1 MSELEKE
8 ITGIKRQLCCLRGDI
23 KELQDLIGDGVGF
36 EQAENFSALPPAADN
51 NGKYYHVLNSQGTKW
66 LPGWVGGT
74 FYSKGFYY
82 SDGVDWVFVGDVPY
96 NATQTEVNT
105 GTNTTQF
112 VTPATLANYDS
123 WGDEI
128 EEVGGDAKLYAS
140 KLADKLGVNLE
151 VCDDG
156 TYDVYV
162 PTKALFN
169 FRENNVAYYLPT
181 TKEKGITSF
190 EQSLKIVI

>member
-112 VTPATLANYDS
+112 VTPATLAS
-123 WGDEI
+123 
-128 EEVGGDAKLYAS
+128 LAS
-140 KLADKLGVNLE
+140 ATKTFDDKVFEGKDILKELHTIYMSE
-151 VCDDG
+151 LQ
-156 TYDVYV
+156 
-162 PTKALFN
+162 A
-169 FRENNVAYYLPT
+169 NNPKV
-181 TKEKGITSF
+181 EFTST
-190 EQSLKIVI
+190 I